1 MSELNAYLHR
11 YHRGQMAT
19 ACYLLYRRSTRT
31 STYVKAGHPPPLVV
45 AGDGTSRY
53 LDGPISPP
61 VGPVPGARYLQLSQ
75 AAGHALADRMS
86 QPTGT
91 HPWAGRTLTAVWG
104 AQRTLGVHLVSTRRR
119 PGGRRRRRPRRLGA
133 VAAPRP
139 ATPHRTDIDVAQ
151 VPPFGADWIRCA
163 GGLGVAGSAGSGRHR
178 GGVRGHCHVG

>member
-31 STYVKAGHPPPLVV
+31 STYVKAGHSPPLVV
-45 AGDGTSRY
+45 VGDGTSRY

-91 HPWAGRTLTAVWG
+91 HPWAGRTLTAVWERNG
-104 AQRTLGVHLVSTRRR
+104 PSGCTWFQPDVVLEVAVDVARDAS
-119 PGGRRRRRPRRLGA
+119 GRWRH
-133 VAAPRP
+133 P
-139 ATPHRTDIDVAQ
+139 ARPHRIARTSTWRRCRRSAQ
-151 VPPFGADWIRCA
+151 T
-163 GGLGVAGSAGSGRHR
+163 GSG
-178 GGVRGHCHVG
+178 VLEA